1 MQYLKKKPETA
12 VLLLLLGL
20 VVLALLAA
28 APKLQK
34 RYGPRWLCRLW
45 VTLAVLFLV
54 PVRALVPQAPA
65 AVSVSAAPLYTPVT
79 VLQEETTQ
87 KPAGNVPYRTTTA
100 ADNTTHY
107 IVPRT
112 EIQTGRRT
120 ILERL
125 AINTTRGNLA
135 ALVWELGILAVA
147 VYQFGGYA
155 VWRIRVGR
163 NAQPVAKSWRDALP
177 QGQCPQM
184 QATPLVR
191 SPMVAGALHPVLLV
205 PAGEAPKGADCML
218 AHELTHIKRHDV
230 AKKLLLTLV
239 CILHWYNPAVWM
251 LAARAGRDI
260 EEACDAETLHGRD
273 AAYRAVYADA
283 LMTAVRRNCGPALTS
298 GFALSKRQFK
308 QRLAALWDTAPK
320 HRGRAL
326 LAVLALTACCAGGL
340 VACKPADAAPQDEQE
355 PAATAAP
362 APSETANPIVTPEP
376 PPVSMEAGAAAV
388 RRGADFLWSEY
399 LTNGNGYY
407 YHSGACGLVEPEDY
421 DTEYI
426 SALLETRRD
435 DGTTWRDYLNDGQGA
450 LVKATFEAELTPE
463 GWYLGKQYGE
473 GRFHVYLIAPF
484 DESQPCEVISGWQ
497 SADDPNQSAH
507 FEILPMARELDLT
520 NNQYRMLLHQCN
532 TLAQAGVQNF
542 FNPGDWPQD
551 ELETYL
557 YYRNRYFY
565 DEAEALLML
574 NVDFSDTADWNR
586 LPDYLTYD
594 ELNALDFSAPKTA
607 ALPGYTPPESLES
620 DDPGVWT
627 FTREGLYI
635 TAEWPGVERYTFYVH
650 NGNASLKFDART
662 ICVQG
667 QSLS

>member
-1 MQYLKKKPETA
+1 MYQAVFIAYLTQG
-12 VLLLLLGL
+12 LLLGL

-28 APKLQK
+28 VPKLQK
-34 RYGPRWLCRLW
+34 RYGSRWLCRLW

-79 VLQEETTQ
+79 VLQEETPQ

-239 CILHWYNPAVWM
+239 CILHWYNPAVW
-251 LAARAGRDI
+251 LLSARAGRDI

-273 AAYRAVYADA
+273 AAYRAAYADA

-298 GFALSKRQFK
+298 GFALSKRQLK
-308 QRLAALWDTAPK
+308 QRMTALWDTAPK
-320 HRGRAL
+320 RRGRTL
-326 LAVLALTACCAGGL
+326 LAALALTACCAGSL
-340 VACKPADAAPQDEQE
+340 VACQVADTPTQE
-355 PAATAAP
+355 
-362 APSETANPIVTPEP
+362 TPEP
-376 PPVSMEAGAAAV
+376 SATAESTA
-388 RRGADFLWSEY
+388 
-399 LTNGNGYY
+399 
-407 YHSGACGLVEPEDY
+407 EPESLDPNRRNPV
-421 DTEYI
+421 DTEYLMRLSLAAERAANYWQHQLDENAI
-426 SALLETRRD
+426 FYMTARVGMSGVVDPADDAELAELLDNIAASDGTDYRARLD
-435 DGTTWRDYLNDGQGA
+435 DGDGFVVKVSFYVVYSPEYNYSGVQYTDGTNSIYIYTPVDDGAECIPLSGWKSAQNGSAIPETSDEARALKLNEWQYTMLTHQCRALAAAGIIDFTSPADWTDEQMAYYLAARSRDYG
-450 LVKATFEAELTPE
+450 
-463 GWYLGKQYGE
+463 
-473 GRFHVYLIAPF
+473 
-484 DESQPCEVISGWQ
+484 
-497 SADDPNQSAH
+497 PNQLGFDADH
-507 FEILPMARELDLT
+507 ANMMLT
-520 NNQYRMLLHQCN
+520 IDFTEEDDWSNNIR
-532 TLAQAGVQNF
+532 F
-542 FNPGDWPQD
+542 FAADWPGTTV
-551 ELETYL
+551 L
-557 YYRNRYFY
+557 
-565 DEAEALLML
+565 AE
-574 NVDFSDTADWNR
+574 D
-586 LPDYLTYD
+586 LPDTPYYAWEYEGD
-594 ELNALDFSAPKTA
+594 GKTVTA
-607 ALPGYTPPESLES
+607 TGSVDGTPA
-620 DDPGVWT
+620 VQ
-627 FTREGLYI
+627 
-635 TAEWPGVERYTFYVH
+635 YTFSVYP
-650 NGNASLKFDART
+650 GTELKFDART
-662 ICVQG
+662 VIVG
-667 QSLS
+667 GHSLT

>member
-1 MQYLKKKPETA
+1 MYKAVFIAYLTQG
-12 VLLLLLGL
+12 LLLGL

-273 AAYRAVYADA
+273 AAYRAAYADA
-283 LMTAVRRNCGPALTS
+283 LLTAVRQNRGPALTS

-340 VACKPADAAPQDEQE
+340 VACKPADAGPQDEQE

-362 APSETANPIVTPEP
+362 APSGTANPIVTPEP

-399 LTNGNGYY
+399 LTDGNGYY
-407 YHSGACGLVEPEDY
+407 HGGACGLVEPEDY

-532 TLAQAGVQNF
+532 TLAQAGAQNF

-565 DEAEALLML
+565 DEADALLML

>member
-1 MQYLKKKPETA
+1 MFLPIFIAFLVQG
-12 VLLLLLGL
+12 LLLGL
-20 VVLALLAA
+20 AALALLAA
-28 APKLQK
+28 APKLQT
-34 RYGPRWLCRLW
+34 RYGAQWLCRLW
-45 VTLAVLFLV
+45 VTLAVMFLV
-54 PVRALVPQAPA
+54 PVRTILPQTPA
-65 AVSVSAAPLYTPVT
+65 AVTVSAQPLYTQVT
-79 VLQEETTQ
+79 ALTEETTT
-87 KPAGNVPYRTTTA
+87 KPAAGVPYRTTTA
-100 ADNTTHY
+100 ADNTTRY

-112 EIQTGRRT
+112 ELQAGNCT

-125 AINTTRGNLA
+125 AIDTNWGNLA
-135 ALVWELGILAVA
+135 ALAWEVGMLAVA
-147 VYQFGGYA
+147 LYQFGGYA
-155 VWRIRVGR
+155 VWRLHVRCTVC
-163 NAQPVAKSWRDALP
+163 PVSQSWRDALP

-191 SPMVAGALHPVLLV
+191 SPMVTGALHPVLLV
-205 PAGEAPKGADCML
+205 PAGEAPKGTDCML

-230 AKKLLLTLV
+230 AKKLLFTLV

-260 EEACDAETLHGRD
+260 ETACDAETLRGHD
-273 AAYRAVYADA
+273 AAYRAAYADA
-283 LMTAVRRNCGPALTS
+283 LMTAVRQSRSPTLTS
-298 GFALSKRQFK
+298 GFALNKRQFK
-308 QRLAALWDTAPK
+308 QRLAALWNAAPK

-355 PAATAAP
+355 PAASAAP

-399 LTNGNGYY
+399 LTDGNGYY

-426 SALLETRRD
+426 SSLLETRRD

-484 DESQPCEVISGWQ
+484 DEAQPCEVISGWQ

-532 TLAQAGVQNF
+532 TLAQAGAQNF

-565 DEAEALLML
+565 DEADALLML

>member
-1 MQYLKKKPETA
+1 MFLPIFIAFLVQG
-12 VLLLLLGL
+12 LLLGL
-20 VVLALLAA
+20 AALALLAA
-28 APKLQK
+28 APKLQT
-34 RYGPRWLCRLW
+34 RYGAQWLCRLW
-45 VTLAVLFLV
+45 VTLAVMFLV
-54 PVRALVPQAPA
+54 PVRTILPQTPA
-65 AVSVSAAPLYTPVT
+65 AVTVSAQPLYTQVT
-79 VLQEETTQ
+79 ALTEETTT
-87 KPAGNVPYRTTTA
+87 KPAAGVPYRTTTA
-100 ADNTTHY
+100 ADNTTRY

-112 EIQTGRRT
+112 ELQTGNRT

-125 AINTTRGNLA
+125 AIDTNWGNLA
-135 ALVWELGILAVA
+135 ALAWEVGMLAVA
-147 VYQFGGYA
+147 LYQFGGYA
-155 VWRIRVGR
+155 VWRLHVRRTVC
-163 NAQPVAKSWRDALP
+163 PVSKSWRDALP

>member
-1 MQYLKKKPETA
+1 VYQAVFIAYLTQG
-12 VLLLLLGL
+12 LLLGL
-20 VVLALLAA
+20 AALALLAA
-28 APKLQK
+28 APRLQK
-34 RYGPRWLCRLW
+34 RYGPQWLCRLW

-239 CILHWYNPAVWM
+239 CILHWYNPAVW
-251 LAARAGRDI
+251 LLSARAGRDI

-273 AAYRAVYADA
+273 AAYRAAYADA

-298 GFALSKRQFK
+298 GFALSKRQLK
-308 QRLAALWDTAPK
+308 QRMTALWDTAPK
-320 HRGRAL
+320 RRGRTL
-326 LAVLALTACCAGGL
+326 LAALALTACCAGSL
-340 VACKPADAAPQDEQE
+340 VACQVADPPTQE
-355 PAATAAP
+355 
-362 APSETANPIVTPEP
+362 TPEP
-376 PPVSMEAGAAAV
+376 SATAESTA
-388 RRGADFLWSEY
+388 
-399 LTNGNGYY
+399 
-407 YHSGACGLVEPEDY
+407 EPESLDPNRRNPV
-421 DTEYI
+421 DTEYLMRLSLAAERAANYWQHQLDENAI
-426 SALLETRRD
+426 FYMTARVGMSGVVDPADDAELAELLDNIAASDGTDYRARLD
-435 DGTTWRDYLNDGQGA
+435 DGDGFVVKVSFYVVYSPEYNYSGVQYTDGTNSIYIYTPVDDGAECIPLSGWKSAQNGSAIPETSDEARALKLNEWQYTMLTHQCRALAAAGIIDFTSPADWTDEQMAYYLAARSRDYG
-450 LVKATFEAELTPE
+450 
-463 GWYLGKQYGE
+463 
-473 GRFHVYLIAPF
+473 
-484 DESQPCEVISGWQ
+484 
-497 SADDPNQSAH
+497 PNQLGFDADH
-507 FEILPMARELDLT
+507 ANMMLT
-520 NNQYRMLLHQCN
+520 IDFTEEDDWSNNIR
-532 TLAQAGVQNF
+532 F
-542 FNPGDWPQD
+542 FAADWPGTTV
-551 ELETYL
+551 L
-557 YYRNRYFY
+557 
-565 DEAEALLML
+565 AE
-574 NVDFSDTADWNR
+574 D
-586 LPDYLTYD
+586 LPDTPYYAWEYEGD
-594 ELNALDFSAPKTA
+594 GKTVTA
-607 ALPGYTPPESLES
+607 TGSVDGTPA
-620 DDPGVWT
+620 VQ
-627 FTREGLYI
+627 
-635 TAEWPGVERYTFYVH
+635 YTFSVYP
-650 NGNASLKFDART
+650 GTELKFDART
-662 ICVQG
+662 VIVG
-667 QSLS
+667 GHSLT

>member
-1 MQYLKKKPETA
+1 MYQAVFIAYLTQG
-12 VLLLLLGL
+12 LLLGL

-28 APKLQK
+28 VPKLQK

-239 CILHWYNPAVWM
+239 CILLCQALHTSASHAIIGALMVLTPGVALTMGV
-251 LAARAGRDI
+251 RDI
-260 EEACDAETLHGRD
+260 LNGDYLSGSIRLL
-273 AAYRAVYADA
+273 DA
-283 LMTAVRRNCGPALTS
+283 LLIAGS
-298 GFALSKRQFK
+298 I
-308 QRLAALWDTAPK
+308 
-320 HRGRAL
+320 
-326 LAVLALTACCAGGL
+326 AGGVVL
-340 VACKPADAAPQDEQE
+340 GWIVA
-355 PAATAAP
+355 
-362 APSETANPIVTPEP
+362 
-376 PPVSMEAGAAAV
+376 
-388 RRGADFLWSEY
+388 RG
-399 LTNGNGYY
+399 
-407 YHSGACGLVEPEDY
+407 
-421 DTEYI
+421 
-426 SALLETRRD
+426 
-435 DGTTWRDYLNDGQGA
+435 
-450 LVKATFEAELTPE
+450 
-463 GWYLGKQYGE
+463 LG
-473 GRFHVYLIAPF
+473 VA
-484 DESQPCEVISGWQ
+484 
-497 SADDPNQSAH
+497 
-507 FEILPMARELDLT
+507 
-520 NNQYRMLLHQCN
+520 
-532 TLAQAGVQNF
+532 
-542 FNPGDWPQD
+542 
-551 ELETYL
+551 
-557 YYRNRYFY
+557 
-565 DEAEALLML
+565 
-574 NVDFSDTADWNR
+574 
-586 LPDYLTYD
+586 
-594 ELNALDFSAPKTA
+594 
-607 ALPGYTPPESLES
+607 
-620 DDPGVWT
+620 
-627 FTREGLYI
+627 
-635 TAEWPGVERYTFYVH
+635 
-650 NGNASLKFDART
+650 
-662 ICVQG
+662 
-667 QSLS
+667 

>member
-1 MQYLKKKPETA
+1 MYQAVFIAYLTQG
-12 VLLLLLGL
+12 LLLGL

-28 APKLQK
+28 APRLQK

-112 EIQTGRRT
+112 EIQTGHRT

-273 AAYRAVYADA
+273 AAYRAAYADA

-298 GFALSKRQFK
+298 GFALSKRQLK
-308 QRLAALWDTAPK
+308 QRLTALWDTAPK
-320 HRGRAL
+320 HRGRIL

-340 VACKPADAAPQDEQE
+340 VACKPADAGPQDEQE
-355 PAATAAP
+355 PAAAAAP

-399 LTNGNGYY
+399 LTDGNGYY

-426 SALLETRRD
+426 SSLLETRRD
-435 DGTTWRDYLNDGQGA
+435 DGTTWRDYLNDGRGA

-532 TLAQAGVQNF
+532 TLAQAGAQNF

-565 DEAEALLML
+565 DEADALLML
-574 NVDFSDTADWNR
+574 NVDFSDTVDWNR

-607 ALPGYTPPESLES
+607 AIPDYTPPESLES

>member
-1 MQYLKKKPETA
+1 MYQAVFIAYLTQG
-12 VLLLLLGL
+12 LLLGL
-20 VVLALLAA
+20 AALVLLAA
-28 APKLQK
+28 ALRLQK

-230 AKKLLLTLV
+230 AKKLLLILV
-239 CILHWYNPAVWM
+239 CILHWYNPAVW
-251 LAARAGRDI
+251 LLSARAGRDI

-273 AAYRAVYADA
+273 AAYRAAYADA
-283 LMTAVRRNCGPALTS
+283 LMTAVRRSRGPALTS
-298 GFALSKRQFK
+298 GFALSKRQLK
-308 QRLAALWDTAPK
+308 QRMTALWDTAPK
-320 HRGRAL
+320 RRGRAL

-355 PAATAAP
+355 PAASAAP
-362 APSETANPIVTPEP
+362 EPSETANPIVTPEP

-399 LTNGNGYY
+399 LTDGNGYY
-407 YHSGACGLVEPEDY
+407 FHSGACGLVEPEDY

>member
-1 MQYLKKKPETA
+1 MYQAVFIAYLA
-12 VLLLLLGL
+12 QGLLLGL

-28 APKLQK
+28 VPKLQK
-34 RYGPRWLCRLW
+34 RYGPQWLCRLW

-147 VYQFGGYA
+147 VYQLGGYA

-163 NAQPVAKSWRDALP
+163 NAQPVAKSWHDALP

-205 PAGEAPKGADCML
+205 PAGAAPKGADCML

-239 CILHWYNPAVWM
+239 CILHWYNPAVW
-251 LAARAGRDI
+251 LLSARAARDI

-273 AAYRAVYADA
+273 AAYRAAYADA

-308 QRLAALWDTAPK
+308 QRLTALWDTAPK
-320 HRGRAL
+320 HRGRIL

-340 VACKPADAAPQDEQE
+340 VACKPADATPQDEQE

-362 APSETANPIVTPEP
+362 APSETDTPVVTPEP
-376 PPVSMEAGAAAV
+376 PPVSMEAGATAV

-399 LTNGNGYY
+399 LTDGNGYY

-463 GWYLGKQYGE
+463 AWYLGKQYGE

-520 NNQYRMLLHQCN
+520 NNQYRMLLHQCDA
-532 TLAQAGVQNF
+532 LARAGAQNF

-557 YYRNRYFY
+557 YYRNQYFY
-565 DEAEALLML
+565 GGADALLVL

-586 LPDYLTYD
+586 LPGYLTYD

>member
-1 MQYLKKKPETA
+1 MYQAVFIAYLTQG
-12 VLLLLLGL
+12 LLLGL

-273 AAYRAVYADA
+273 AAYRTAYADA

-340 VACKPADAAPQDEQE
+340 VACKPAAAGPQDAQE

-362 APSETANPIVTPEP
+362 APSGTANPIVTPEP

-399 LTNGNGYY
+399 LTDGNGYY
-407 YHSGACGLVEPEDY
+407 YHGGACGLVEPEDY

-532 TLAQAGVQNF
+532 TLAQAGAQNF

-565 DEAEALLML
+565 DEADALLML

-620 DDPGVWT
+620 DAPGVWT

>member
-1 MQYLKKKPETA
+1 MYQAVFIAYLTQG
-12 VLLLLLGL
+12 LLLGL
-20 VVLALLAA
+20 AALALLAA
-28 APKLQK
+28 APRLQK
-34 RYGPRWLCRLW
+34 RYGPQWLCRLW

-65 AVSVSAAPLYTPVT
+65 AMSVSAAPLYTPVT

-147 VYQFGGYA
+147 LYQFGGYA

-239 CILHWYNPAVWM
+239 CILHWYNQAVWM

-273 AAYRAVYADA
+273 AAYRAAYADA
-283 LMTAVRRNCGPALTS
+283 LMTAVRRSRGPALTS

-355 PAATAAP
+355 PAAAAAP
-362 APSETANPIVTPEP
+362 EPSETANPIVTPEP

-399 LTNGNGYY
+399 LTDGNGYY

-435 DGTTWRDYLNDGQGA
+435 DGTTWRDYLNDGRGA

-520 NNQYRMLLHQCN
+520 NNQYRMLLHQCDA
-532 TLAQAGVQNF
+532 LAQAGARDF
-542 FNPGDWPQD
+542 GNPGDWPQD

-565 DEAEALLML
+565 GGADALLML
-574 NVDFSDTADWNR
+574 NVDFTPANDWNQQ
-586 LPDYLTYD
+586 LLYLTYD
-594 ELNALDFSAPKTA
+594 EVNALDFSAPKTA

>member
-1 MQYLKKKPETA
+1 MYQAVFIAYLTQG
-12 VLLLLLGL
+12 LLLGL

-28 APKLQK
+28 VPKLQK

-87 KPAGNVPYRTTTA
+87 KPAGNVPYRTTMA

-163 NAQPVAKSWRDALP
+163 TAQPVAKSWRDALP

-218 AHELTHIKRHDV
+218 VHELTHIKRHDV

-239 CILHWYNPAVWM
+239 CILHWYNPAVW
-251 LAARAGRDI
+251 LLSARAARDI

-273 AAYRAVYADA
+273 AAYRAAYADA

-298 GFALSKRQFK
+298 GFALSKRQLK
-308 QRLAALWDTAPK
+308 QRLTALWDTAPK
-320 HRGRAL
+320 HRGRIL

-340 VACKPADAAPQDEQE
+340 VACKPADATPQDEQE

-362 APSETANPIVTPEP
+362 APSETGNPIVTPEP
-376 PPVSMEAGAAAV
+376 PPVSMEAGAQPFAAV
-388 RRGADFLWSEY
+388 RTSF
-399 LTNGNGYY
+399 
-407 YHSGACGLVEPEDY
+407 
-421 DTEYI
+421 
-426 SALLETRRD
+426 
-435 DGTTWRDYLNDGQGA
+435 
-450 LVKATFEAELTPE
+450 
-463 GWYLGKQYGE
+463 
-473 GRFHVYLIAPF
+473 
-484 DESQPCEVISGWQ
+484 
-497 SADDPNQSAH
+497 
-507 FEILPMARELDLT
+507 
-520 NNQYRMLLHQCN
+520 
-532 TLAQAGVQNF
+532 GVS
-542 FNPGDWPQD
+542 
-551 ELETYL
+551 T
-557 YYRNRYFY
+557 
-565 DEAEALLML
+565 
-574 NVDFSDTADWNR
+574 
-586 LPDYLTYD
+586 
-594 ELNALDFSAPKTA
+594 
-607 ALPGYTPPESLES
+607 
-620 DDPGVWT
+620 
-627 FTREGLYI
+627 
-635 TAEWPGVERYTFYVH
+635 
-650 NGNASLKFDART
+650 
-662 ICVQG
+662 
-667 QSLS
+667 

>member
-1 MQYLKKKPETA
+1 MYQAVFIAYLTQG
-12 VLLLLLGL
+12 LLLGL
-20 VVLALLAA
+20 AVLALLAA
-28 APKLQK
+28 APRLQK
-34 RYGPRWLCRLW
+34 RYGPQWLCRLW

-87 KPAGNVPYRTTTA
+87 KPADNVPYRTTTA

-163 NAQPVAKSWRDALP
+163 TAQPVAKSWRDALP

-205 PAGEAPKGADCML
+205 PAGAAPKGADCML

-239 CILHWYNPAVWM
+239 CILHWYNPAVW
-251 LAARAGRDI
+251 LLSARAARDI

-273 AAYRAVYADA
+273 TAYRAAYADA

-308 QRLAALWDTAPK
+308 QRLTALWDTAPK
-320 HRGRAL
+320 HRGRIL

-340 VACKPADAAPQDEQE
+340 VACKPADAAPQDKQE

-362 APSETANPIVTPEP
+362 APSETGNPIVTPEP
-376 PPVSMEAGAAAV
+376 PPVSMEAGTAAV

-399 LTNGNGYY
+399 LTDGNGYY
-407 YHSGACGLVEPEDY
+407 HHSGTCGLVEPADY
-421 DTEYI
+421 DSEEI
-426 SALLETRRD
+426 AALLDAPRT
-435 DGTTWRDYLNDGQGA
+435 DGTNWRDYLNAGQGA
-450 LVKATFEAELTPE
+450 LVKATFEVELAPE
-463 GWYLGKQYGE
+463 AWYRGPQYGE
-473 GRFHVYLIAPF
+473 GRFHVYLIVPF
-484 DESQPCEVISGWQ
+484 DEVQPCEVISGWQ
-497 SADDPNQSAH
+497 SANDPNQSAH

-520 NNQYRMLLHQCN
+520 NNQYRTLVHQCN
-532 TLAQAGVQNF
+532 ALAQAGARDF
-542 FNPGDWPQD
+542 GTPADWPQA

-557 YYRNRYFY
+557 YYRNRDFY
-565 DEAEALLML
+565 GLDDALLML
-574 NVDFSDTADWNR
+574 NIDFTGDRDWNN
-586 LPDYLTYD
+586 LPYFLTYD
-594 ELNALDFSAPKTA
+594 ELNALDFTAPKTDAIPDYVA
-607 ALPGYTPPESLES
+607 AEG
-620 DDPGVWT
+620 DDCGVWA
-627 FTREGLYI
+627 FTRDGDYL
-635 TAEWPGVERYTFYVH
+635 TATWAGVQEYRFYVY
-650 NGNASLKFDART
+650 NGDTSALQYDART
-662 ICVQG
+662 VITG
-667 QSLS
+667 GHSLS

>member
-1 MQYLKKKPETA
+1 MYQAVFIAYLTQG
-12 VLLLLLGL
+12 LLLGL

-28 APKLQK
+28 VPKLQK

-79 VLQEETTQ
+79 VLQEEMTQ

-239 CILHWYNPAVWM
+239 CILHWYNPAVW
-251 LAARAGRDI
+251 LLSARAGRDI

-273 AAYRAVYADA
+273 AAYRAAYADA

-308 QRLAALWDTAPK
+308 QRLTALWDTAPK
-320 HRGRAL
+320 HRGRIL

-340 VACKPADAAPQDEQE
+340 VACKPADATPQDEQE

-362 APSETANPIVTPEP
+362 APSETDTPVVTPEP
-376 PPVSMEAGAAAV
+376 PPVSMEAGATAV

-399 LTNGNGYY
+399 LTDGNGYY

-532 TLAQAGVQNF
+532 TLAQAGAQNF

-565 DEAEALLML
+565 DEADALLML
-574 NVDFSDTADWNR
+574 NVDFSNTADWNR

>member
-1 MQYLKKKPETA
+1 MYQAVFIAYLTQG
-12 VLLLLLGL
+12 LLLGL
-20 VVLALLAA
+20 AVLALLAA
-28 APKLQK
+28 APRLQK
-34 RYGPRWLCRLW
+34 RYGPQWLCRLW

-87 KPAGNVPYRTTTA
+87 KPAANVPYRTTTA

-163 NAQPVAKSWRDALP
+163 TAQPVAKSWRDALP

-205 PAGEAPKGADCML
+205 PAGAAPKGADCML

-239 CILHWYNPAVWM
+239 CILHWYNPAVW
-251 LAARAGRDI
+251 LLSARAARDI

-273 AAYRAVYADA
+273 AAYRTAYADA

-320 HRGRAL
+320 HRGRIL
-326 LAVLALTACCAGGL
+326 LAVLALTACCAGSL
-340 VACKPADAAPQDEQE
+340 VACKTTEPPPEE
-355 PAATAAP
+355 PATTAVTATP
-362 APSETANPIVTPEP
+362 ETVYPVVTPEP

-399 LTNGNGYY
+399 LIDGNGYY
-407 YHSGACGLVEPEDY
+407 YHSGACGLVEPADY
-421 DTEYI
+421 DSEEI
-426 SALLETRRD
+426 AALLDAPRT
-435 DGTTWRDYLNDGQGA
+435 DGTNWRDYLNDGKGA
-450 LVKATFEAELTPE
+450 LVKATFEVELSPE
-463 GWYLGKQYGE
+463 AWYRGPQYGE

-484 DESQPCEVISGWQ
+484 DEAQPCEVISGWQ
-497 SADDPNQSAH
+497 SANDPNQSAH

-520 NNQYRMLLHQCN
+520 NNQYRTLVHQCN
-532 TLAQAGVQNF
+532 ALAQAGARDF
-542 FNPGDWPQD
+542 GTPADWPQA

-557 YYRNRYFY
+557 YYRNRDFY
-565 DEAEALLML
+565 GLDDALLML
-574 NVDFSDTADWNR
+574 NIDFTGDRDWNN
-586 LPDYLTYD
+586 LPYFLTYD
-594 ELNALDFSAPKTA
+594 ELNALDFTAPKTDAIPDYVA
-607 ALPGYTPPESLES
+607 AEG
-620 DDPGVWT
+620 DDCGVWA
-627 FTREGLYI
+627 FTRDGDYL
-635 TAEWPGVERYTFYVH
+635 TATWAGVQEYRFYVY
-650 NGNASLKFDART
+650 NGDTSALQYDART
-662 ICVQG
+662 VITG
-667 QSLS
+667 GHSLS

>member
-1 MQYLKKKPETA
+1 MYQAVFIAYLTQG
-12 VLLLLLGL
+12 LLLGL

-28 APKLQK
+28 VPKLQK

>member
-1 MQYLKKKPETA
+1 MYQAVFIAYLTQG
-12 VLLLLLGL
+12 LLLGL

-28 APKLQK
+28 VPRLQK
-34 RYGPRWLCRLW
+34 RYGPQWLCRLW

-399 LTNGNGYY
+399 LTDGNGYY
-407 YHSGACGLVEPEDY
+407 YHGGACGLVEPEDY

>member
-1 MQYLKKKPETA
+1 MYQAVFIAYLTQG
-12 VLLLLLGL
+12 LLLGL

-28 APKLQK
+28 VPKLQK

-87 KPAGNVPYRTTTA
+87 KPAGNVPYRTTMA

-163 NAQPVAKSWRDALP
+163 TAQPVAKSWRDALP

-218 AHELTHIKRHDV
+218 VHELTHIKRHDV

-239 CILHWYNPAVWM
+239 CILHWYNPAVW
-251 LAARAGRDI
+251 LLSARAARDI

-273 AAYRAVYADA
+273 AAYRAAYADA

-298 GFALSKRQFK
+298 GFALSKRQLK
-308 QRLAALWDTAPK
+308 QRLTALWDTAPK
-320 HRGRAL
+320 HRGRIL

-340 VACKPADAAPQDEQE
+340 VACKPADATPQDEQE

-362 APSETANPIVTPEP
+362 APSETGNPIVTPEP
-376 PPVSMEAGAAAV
+376 PPVSMEAGATAV

-399 LTNGNGYY
+399 LTDGNGYY

-532 TLAQAGVQNF
+532 TLAQAGARDF
-542 FNPGDWPQD
+542 GNPGDWPQD

-565 DEAEALLML
+565 DEADALLML

-667 QSLS
+667 RSLS

>member
-1 MQYLKKKPETA
+1 MYQAVFIAYLTQG
-12 VLLLLLGL
+12 LLLGL

-28 APKLQK
+28 VPKLQK

-273 AAYRAVYADA
+273 AAYRAAYADA

-298 GFALSKRQFK
+298 GFALSKRQLK
-308 QRLAALWDTAPK
+308 QRLTALWDTAPK
-320 HRGRAL
+320 HRGRIL

-340 VACKPADAAPQDEQE
+340 VACKPADAGPQDEQE

-362 APSETANPIVTPEP
+362 APSGTANPIVTPEP

-399 LTNGNGYY
+399 LTDGNGYY
-407 YHSGACGLVEPEDY
+407 YHGGACGLVEPEDY

-463 GWYLGKQYGE
+463 AWYLGKQYGE

-532 TLAQAGVQNF
+532 TLAQAGAQNF

-565 DEAEALLML
+565 DEADALLML
-574 NVDFSDTADWNR
+574 NVDFSNTADWNR

>member
-1 MQYLKKKPETA
+1 MYQAVFIAYLTQG
-12 VLLLLLGL
+12 LLLGL

-28 APKLQK
+28 VPRLQK
-34 RYGPRWLCRLW
+34 RYGAQWLCRLW

>member
-1 MQYLKKKPETA
+1 VYQAVFIAYLTQG
-12 VLLLLLGL
+12 LLLGL

-28 APKLQK
+28 VPKLQK

-87 KPAGNVPYRTTTA
+87 KPAGNVPYRTTMA

-163 NAQPVAKSWRDALP
+163 TAQPVAKSWRDALP

-218 AHELTHIKRHDV
+218 VHELTHIKRHDV

-239 CILHWYNPAVWM
+239 CILHWYNPAVW
-251 LAARAGRDI
+251 LLSARAARDI

-273 AAYRAVYADA
+273 AAYRAAYADA

-298 GFALSKRQFK
+298 GFALSKRQLK
-308 QRLAALWDTAPK
+308 QRLTALWDTAPK
-320 HRGRAL
+320 HRGRIL

-340 VACKPADAAPQDEQE
+340 VACKPADATPQDEQE

-362 APSETANPIVTPEP
+362 APSETGNPIVTPEP
-376 PPVSMEAGAAAV
+376 PPVSMEAGATAV

-399 LTNGNGYY
+399 LTDGNGYY

-532 TLAQAGVQNF
+532 TLAQAGARDF
-542 FNPGDWPQD
+542 GNPGDWPQD

-565 DEAEALLML
+565 DEADALLML

>member
-1 MQYLKKKPETA
+1 MYQAVFIAYLTQG
-12 VLLLLLGL
+12 LLLGL

-28 APKLQK
+28 VPKLQK

-87 KPAGNVPYRTTTA
+87 KPAGNVPYRTTMA

-163 NAQPVAKSWRDALP
+163 TAQPVAKSWRDALP

-218 AHELTHIKRHDV
+218 VHELTHIKRHDV

-239 CILHWYNPAVWM
+239 CILHWYNPAVW
-251 LAARAGRDI
+251 LLSARAARDI

-273 AAYRAVYADA
+273 AAYRAAYADA

-298 GFALSKRQFK
+298 GFALSKRQLK
-308 QRLAALWDTAPK
+308 QRLTALWDTAPK
-320 HRGRAL
+320 HRGRIL

-340 VACKPADAAPQDEQE
+340 VACKPADATPQDEQE

-362 APSETANPIVTPEP
+362 APSETGNPIVTPEP
-376 PPVSMEAGAAAV
+376 PPVSMEAGATAV

-399 LTNGNGYY
+399 LTDGNGYY
-407 YHSGACGLVEPEDY
+407 YHGGACGLVEPEDY

-507 FEILPMARELDLT
+507 FEILPMAQELDLT

-532 TLAQAGVQNF
+532 TLAQAGAQNF

-565 DEAEALLML
+565 DEADALLML
-574 NVDFSDTADWNR
+574 NVDFNDTADWNR

>member
-1 MQYLKKKPETA
+1 MYQAVFIAYLTQG
-12 VLLLLLGL
+12 LLLGL

-28 APKLQK
+28 VPRLQK
-34 RYGPRWLCRLW
+34 RYGPQWLCRLW

-362 APSETANPIVTPEP
+362 APSETANPIVTPES

>member
-1 MQYLKKKPETA
+1 MYQAVFIAYLTQG
-12 VLLLLLGL
+12 LLLGL
-20 VVLALLAA
+20 AALALLAA
-28 APKLQK
+28 ALRLQK
-34 RYGPRWLCRLW
+34 RYGPQWLCRLW

-107 IVPRT
+107 IVPRA
-112 EIQTGRRT
+112 EIRTGRRT

-125 AINTTRGNLA
+125 AIDTTRGNLA

-163 NAQPVAKSWRDALP
+163 TAQPVAKSWRDALP

-205 PAGEAPKGADCML
+205 PAGAAPKGADCML

-239 CILHWYNPAVWM
+239 CILHWYNPAVW
-251 LAARAGRDI
+251 LLSARAARDI

-273 AAYRAVYADA
+273 AAYRAAYADA

-308 QRLAALWDTAPK
+308 QRLTALWDTAPK
-320 HRGRAL
+320 HRGRIL

-340 VACKPADAAPQDEQE
+340 VACKPADATPQDEQE

-362 APSETANPIVTPEP
+362 APSETDTPVVTPEP
-376 PPVSMEAGAAAV
+376 PPVSMEAGATAV

-399 LTNGNGYY
+399 LTDGNGYY
-407 YHSGACGLVEPEDY
+407 YHSGECGLVEPEDY

-426 SALLETRRD
+426 SSLLETRRD
-435 DGTTWRDYLNDGQGA
+435 DGTTWRDYLNDGRGA

-532 TLAQAGVQNF
+532 TLAQAGAQNF

-565 DEAEALLML
+565 DEADALLML
-574 NVDFSDTADWNR
+574 NVDFSDTVDWNR

-607 ALPGYTPPESLES
+607 AIPDYTPPESLES